1 MANTGSN
8 AFVAIALAAI
18 AIAAVFFLTPYILQS
33 TGAVTATTQTII
45 GNQAPSVGN
54 CYITPSTLT
63 LTAGPGTTR
72 VWCNCTFTDTNGYTD
87 IVAVNATIF
96 NVTNG
101 EGASGASGTA
111 SNLFRYNNQS
121 CRTYNGA

>member
-33 TGAVTATTQTII
+33 TGAVTA
-45 GNQAPSVGN
+45 
-54 CYITPSTLT
+54 
-63 LTAGPGTTR
+63 TTR

-121 CRTYNGA
+121 CRTYNGAGN